1 MIPQLDARP
10 PQQGDL
16 YTARAGHV
24 WHPSFLFVGPHRQF
38 LVILYGLSKREG
50 QMMDGPTVCTHG
62 LLRYVPLCPMILPCF
77 AALMRRSLGV
87 ILATFLIGLTSSV
100 VADRDRFRRRGPM
113 LPSVEVPGF
122 FRVHLR
128 VTAAPL
134 TGEFPEYG

>member
-1 MIPQLDARP
+1 MIPQFDARP

-16 YTARAGHV
+16 YTARAGHA
-24 WHPSFLFVGPHRQF
+24 WHPSFLVVSPHRQSP
-38 LVILYGLSKREG
+38 VILYVLSERKV
-50 QMMDGPTVCTHG
+50 QMLDGPTICTQG
-62 LLRYVPLCPMILPCF
+62 LLKCGPLRPMILPCC
-77 AALMRRSLGV
+77 AALMGRSLGV
-87 ILATFLIGLTSSV
+87 ILAAFLLKLASSV